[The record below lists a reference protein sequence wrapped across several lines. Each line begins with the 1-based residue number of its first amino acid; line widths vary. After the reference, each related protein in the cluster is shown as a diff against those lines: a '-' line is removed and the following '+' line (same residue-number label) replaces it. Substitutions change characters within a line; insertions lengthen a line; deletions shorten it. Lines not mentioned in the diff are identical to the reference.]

1 MRVNQGLQMN
11 PALQMNPVVI
21 DKVTSDLGASMS
33 RSLRHAASTVAS
45 AILLLSVAALLSACG
60 KDVPSLPELG
70 PGDVIVAFG
79 DSLTYGTG
87 ASAGETYPAVL
98 SKLLGR
104 EVIGQGVP
112 GERTDGGLQR
122 LPAVLDEFQPKLLLL
137 CLGGNDMLR
146 KVSPAL
152 TEANLRRMVEL
163 ARARGVSVVLIAV
176 PAPALFGGSAKFYR
190 EIADDLG
197 LPIENEVLNDIL
209 RDNALKSDPIHPN
222 AMGYRRMAEAIA
234 NLLREAGAV

>member
-1 MRVNQGLQMN
+1 MR
-11 PALQMNPVVI
+11 
-21 DKVTSDLGASMS
+21 KCS
-33 RSLRHAASTVAS
+33 RQSVDCLAR
-45 AILLLSVAALLSACG
+45 AILFLSAAVLLSACG
-60 KDVPSLPELG
+60 RDVPALPALA

-87 ASAGETYPAVL
+87 ADPEETYPAVL
-98 SKLLGR
+98 SQLLGR

-112 GERTDGGLQR
+112 GERTDGGLRR
-122 LPAVLDEFQPKLLLL
+122 LSAVLDEFRPKLLLL

-146 KVSPAL
+146 KVSSAD
-152 TEANLRRMVEL
+152 TEANLRRMVEMT
-163 ARARGVSVVLIAV
+163 RARGTSVVLIAV

-190 EIADDLG
+190 EIAEDLE
-197 LPIENEVLNDIL
+197 LPIEDDVLNDIL

-234 NLLREAGAV
+234 KLLREAGAV